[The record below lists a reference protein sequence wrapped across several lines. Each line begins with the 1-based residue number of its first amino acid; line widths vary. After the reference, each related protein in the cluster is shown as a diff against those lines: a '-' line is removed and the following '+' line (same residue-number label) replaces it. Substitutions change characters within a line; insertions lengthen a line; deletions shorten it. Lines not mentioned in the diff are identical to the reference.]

1 MTALLTLNLA
11 NPPESRASALLE
23 WLWHRPEDV
32 LVLTELGPGRGCDLV
47 EAVCR
52 RAGHA
57 VHVSDRTSLGVMV
70 VGRDTPVRAD
80 PVPPPAVLPGRV
92 CPVVVGTGESGI
104 RLAGVYGAASDPV
117 RYAGSAQRARKRE
130 WLGVFDSWVSTWLGG
145 RPGAARDLAGDAAL
159 DDALDAPGGV
169 VLGDLNLVDPLH
181 DSALPYVLAEET
193 QIYHALGDEHGL
205 TDAFR
210 RCRPDDL
217 SPSWVDHSGVG
228 CRYDHAFV
236 TTVLVGA
243 LRDCALVPEP
253 RLEGLTDHSALTL
266 VLDL

>member
-32 LVLTELGPGRGCDLV
+32 LVLTELGPGRGSDLV

-117 RYAGSAQRARKRE
+117 RYAGSAQRERKRE
-130 WLGVFDSWVSTWLGG
+130 WLTAFDSWVATWLGG
-145 RPGAARDLAGDAAL
+145 GTDAARDAA
-159 DDALDAPGGV
+159 GGV

-193 QIYHALGDEHGL
+193 RVYHGLSDEHGL
-205 TDAFR
+205 ADAFR

-217 SPSWVDHSGVG
+217 APSWVDHSGVG

-236 TTVLVGA
+236 TAGLIGA
-243 LRDCALVPEP
+243 VRDCALVPEP
-253 RLEGLTDHSALTL
+253 RLEGLTDHSALIL
-266 VLDL
+266 VLDP